1 MVTGGAGNLFQSI
14 GHVRLCAQIELH
26 VGMDRESVVAF
37 FADAAPFTVRPLDSF
52 IDPEAGLFA
61 NGAGY
66 RAESPL
72 HFLLTDRDHIDA
84 SIAGGEMESQQRW
97 GMP

>member
-1 MVTGGAGNLFQSI
+1 
-14 GHVRLCAQIELH
+14 
-26 VGMDRESVVAF
+26 MDRKSVVAF

-66 RAESPL
+66 RAEASF
-72 HFLLTDRDHIDA
+72 HFLLSESDHVDGI
-84 SIAGGEMESQQRW
+84 IAGGEMESQQRW
-97 GMP
+97 GMA

>member
-1 MVTGGAGNLFQSI
+1 MVTGGAGNLFQTI
-14 GHVRLCAQIELH
+14 GHVRLRAQIELH
-26 VGMDRESVVAF
+26 VGMDRKSVVAF
-37 FADAAPFTVRPLDSF
+37 FADAAPFTVRSLDSF

-66 RAESPL
+66 RAEAPF
-72 HFLLTDRDHIDA
+72 HFLLSESDHSDT

-97 GMP
+97 GVS